1 MGITITIA
9 TDKALVHLR
18 RAFHSWAEVDRRFLT
33 ASYSSAATPTRMA
46 LMIVAPVIVETWPT
60 LKAFPGSQ

>member
-18 RAFHSWAEVDRRFLT
+18 RAFHSCAEVDRRFLT
-33 ASYSSAATPTRMA
+33 ASYNLRGDADKDGVDDRGA
-46 LMIVAPVIVETWPT
+46 
-60 LKAFPGSQ
+60 G

>member
-18 RAFHSWAEVDRRFLT
+18 RAFHSCAEVDRRFLT
-33 ASYSSAATPTRMA
+33 ASYKLRGDADKDGVDDRGAGDRRNRA
-46 LMIVAPVIVETWPT
+46 YL
-60 LKAFPGSQ
+60 